1 MVSQCESEASIDNGT
16 ESGCCRL
23 RPLPQRLGDGG
34 FIIAKFPPG
43 VAAQRGT
50 KCGSFRRRL
59 WISKYCGIPQLH
71 VDLNQD
77 QTAQQKSRIA
87 RCVFSK
93 KPLGL
98 YVMGRLRIR
107 RVQKQIRVSR

>member
-1 MVSQCESEASIDNGT
+1 MVTQRESEASIDNGT

-34 FIIAKFPPG
+34 FIIAEFPPG

-50 KCGSFRRRL
+50 KCGSFRRCLR
-59 WISKYCGIPQLH
+59 ISKYRGISQLH
-71 VDLNQD
+71 VDLDQH

-87 RCVFSK
+87 RCVFSEE
-93 KPLGL
+93 PLGL
-98 YVMGRLRIR
+98 SVMRRLRIR